1 MLSLATWP
9 SGKARLCKSLT
20 TGSNPVVASNA
31 GILYNGNIRFCL
43 SEPLMRPNDRPPP
56 PDEQPKPRLKPP
68 VSGPTLNYSLST
80 VCPACNAPTFRLACK
95 VRCGKCGFVWDCSE
109 L

>member
-1 MLSLATWP
+1 MATWP

-20 TGSNPVVASNA
+20 TGSNPVVASGA
-31 GILYNGNIRFCL
+31 GIPYNRDTRFRL
-43 SEPLMRPNDRPPP
+43 RRASSMNATDKKQPSAGESAQRLTPPT
-56 PDEQPKPRLKPP
+56 
-68 VSGPTLNYSLST
+68 GPILNYTLST

-95 VRCGKCGFVWDCSE
+95 VRCGRCGFVWDCSE